1 MVINLPSLEERSFS
15 ERMELIEEFFIE
27 EVSNVKVPIKVHKD
41 VIRAFCFMIAREILA
56 NLKEIYSFYV
66 SRGFLVL

>member
-41 VIRAFCFMIAREILA
+41 VIRAFAL
-56 NLKEIYSFYV
+56 
-66 SRGFLVL
+66 